1 VAISEKNGF
10 CINDSFIYDPSLPN
24 AGALGNL
31 GSCSDPTSLRGL
43 NIGAVDEYDKSDP
56 GQSISLA
63 GVPDGTYWLR
73 AIVDPDNY
81 LAESDESNNETDV
94 LVSISGNTVTE
105 LRKVT
110 PVLPPP
116 PDITLASP
124 SDQSTVSGT
133 ANLTASTTAGTA
145 VQFLLDG
152 VALGAP
158 VASPFTLAWNTGTV
172 PDGVHWLAA
181 QTQDPVSGRTGTSA
195 VAKVTVANGATQP
208 PTVTVTS
215 PAAGATVSAITA
227 LGATVASSSAIT
239 GVRFFVDGQPVGAS
253 LTAPPYLLYWD
264 SQTVSDGPHVVTAQ
278 ATNSFNLVG
287 TSPEVNVTVDNSHP
301 PNVIGMDATVF
312 RDASDSMT
320 TPAFSTRTPSDLIV
334 AFVAYDGP
342 TSAAQTAS
350 VSGAGLAWTLAMRS
364 NSQHGT
370 SEIWVA
376 KASTVLSNVTVTSQ
390 PSLTGYHGSLVVV
403 AFTNASGPG
412 VVGRASAPTGAPDI
426 ILPGV
431 SAGNWVFAVGNDWD
445 RAIARVPVAGQV
457 LVHQRVDT
465 GVGDTFWVQSTS
477 TPSTANALVTIHDSS
492 PTTDQWNYA
501 AVEIVAT
508 RP

>member
-1 VAISEKNGF
+1 
-10 CINDSFIYDPSLPN
+10 
-24 AGALGNL
+24 
-31 GSCSDPTSLRGL
+31 
-43 NIGAVDEYDKSDP
+43 
-56 GQSISLA
+56 
-63 GVPDGTYWLR
+63 
-73 AIVDPDNY
+73 
-81 LAESDESNNETDV
+81 
-94 LVSISGNTVTE
+94 
-105 LRKVT
+105 
-110 PVLPPP
+110 
-116 PDITLASP
+116 
-124 SDQSTVSGT
+124 
-133 ANLTASTTAGTA
+133 
-145 VQFLLDG
+145 
-152 VALGAP
+152 
-158 VASPFTLAWNTGTV
+158 
-172 PDGVHWLAA
+172 
-181 QTQDPVSGRTGTSA
+181 
-195 VAKVTVANGATQP
+195 
-208 PTVTVTS
+208 
-215 PAAGATVSAITA
+215 
-227 LGATVASSSAIT
+227 
-239 GVRFFVDGQPVGAS
+239 
-253 LTAPPYLLYWD
+253 
-264 SQTVSDGPHVVTAQ
+264 
-278 ATNSFNLVG
+278 
-287 TSPEVNVTVDNSHP
+287 VTVDNSHP

-376 KASTVLSNVTVTSQ
+376 KASAVLSNVTVTSQ